1 VMREIKFRGKSMTQ
15 ASRFKNGF
23 AKGSLLIDLDKN
35 GEKVYSI
42 VLLDPY
48 TTPPTCS
55 QMPPNPVQYVKPET
69 VGQFTGLTDNSEEK
83 EEIYGGDILRA
94 MNGDNFIVEYLTDW
108 GAYKIYRPDGSNTRC
123 LNDLRVDIIELFELR
138 IVGNITD
145 NPELLDVKNE

>member
-1 VMREIKFRGKSMTQ
+1 MRKIKFRGKSIQQ

-83 EEIYGGDILRA
+83 EEIYGGDIVETESGERWRVAWVENMAGFFLR
-94 MNGDNFIVEYLTDW
+94 NIDT
-108 GAYKIYRPDGSNTRC
+108 RPERFVTISCRMDKTTR
-123 LNDLRVDIIELFELR
+123 LKV
-138 IVGNITD
+138 VGNVID
-145 NPELLDVKNE
+145 NPELLEAKIE